1 MVTMLGVLLTA
12 LLFAVGPASA
22 AAASDPILVPA
33 AATPWPGKIFV
44 SHDEWALSDDGF
56 RAAPDAAHLAQNL
69 GRWFAVNRPGHFLVY
84 SSSFGLTGQSLAKTM
99 KAAGH
104 TWEVAD
110 LKDPKKSLTL
120 QTLQKYNGVF
130 LAGTRAD
137 SSVLIDYVRSGGNV
151 YVAGGTGRND
161 AEMWNRFLE
170 PFGLRFEH
178 HDNRIAG
185 ALHIDSQSPLFVGV
199 SNLMVIYG
207 TPIELTDDDSS
218 SGATML
224 LTHDGDG
231 LYAVYDTGAQPVS
244 LRICPEQLPMQKNTP
259 LSFAIAGAPDF
270 DVRAIDRDTVQ
281 VIGVKPKD
289 FKTDY
294 SVSPVAGAL
303 LGRTVVGDCALQ
315 LPDTSLD
322 LVMKV
327 DSFDLAKA
335 IEKVIGRPLRDG
347 ETVAVTLSG
356 RLKRENGATPF
367 VGEDL
372 IVVSR
377 PNGR

>member
-1 MVTMLGVLLTA
+1 M
-12 LLFAVGPASA
+12 
-22 AAASDPILVPA
+22 
-33 AATPWPGKIFV
+33 
-44 SHDEWALSDDGF
+44 
-56 RAAPDAAHLAQNL
+56 
-69 GRWFAVNRPGHFLVY
+69 
-84 SSSFGLTGQSLAKTM
+84 
-99 KAAGH
+99 
-104 TWEVAD
+104 
-110 LKDPKKSLTL
+110 
-120 QTLQKYNGVF
+120 
-130 LAGTRAD
+130 
-137 SSVLIDYVRSGGNV
+137 
-151 YVAGGTGRND
+151 
-161 AEMWNRFLE
+161 
-170 PFGLRFEH
+170 
-178 HDNRIAG
+178 
-185 ALHIDSQSPLFVGV
+185 HIDSPSPLFAGV

-207 TPIELTDDDSS
+207 TPVELIEESESD
-218 SGATML
+218 ATML
-224 LTHDGDG
+224 LTQDGEG

-244 LRICPEQLPMQKNTP
+244 LR
-259 LSFAIAGAPDF
+259 SAPSSC
-270 DVRAIDRDTVQ
+270 RCRRTRPCRSRSLGPRTSTYAPIDRDTVR

-377 PNGR
+377 PNGNSR

>member
-12 LLFAVGPASA
+12 LLFLVGPAPA

-56 RAAPDAAHLAQNL
+56 RAAPDAARLAQNL

-104 TWEVAD
+104 TWEVST
-110 LKDPKKSLTL
+110 LKTPLTL
-120 QTLQKYNGVF
+120 QALQKYNVVF
-130 LAGTRAD
+130 LAGTRVY
-137 SSVLIDYVRSGGNV
+137 SRVLIDYVRSGGNV

-161 AEMWNRFLE
+161 AELWNRFLE
-170 PFGLRFEH
+170 PFGLQFEH
-178 HDNRIAG
+178 RDNRMAG
-185 ALHIDSQSPLFVGV
+185 ALHIASQSPLFVGV
-199 SNLMVIYG
+199 NNLMVIYG
-207 TPIELTDDDSS
+207 TPVELTDDDSS

-224 LTHDGDG
+224 LTQDGDG

-259 LSFAIAGAPDF
+259 LSFAIAGASDF
-270 DVRAIDRDTVQ
+270 DVRAIDRDTVR
-281 VIGVKPKD
+281 VIGLKPKD

-294 SVSPVAGAL
+294 SISPVAGAL
-303 LGRTVVGDCALQ
+303 LGRTVVGDCTVQ
-315 LPDTSLD
+315 LPDTYLD

-335 IEKVIGRPLRDG
+335 IENVIGRPLRDG

-356 RLKRENGATPF
+356 RLKRENGGTPF
-367 VGEDL
+367 VAEDL
-372 IVVSR
+372 IVVVR
-377 PNGR
+377 R